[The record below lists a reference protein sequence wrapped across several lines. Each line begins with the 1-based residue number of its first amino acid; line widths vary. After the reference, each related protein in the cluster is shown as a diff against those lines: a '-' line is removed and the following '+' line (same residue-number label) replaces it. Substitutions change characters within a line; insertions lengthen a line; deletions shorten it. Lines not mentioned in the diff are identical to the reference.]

1 MQGNMVSVPLP
12 ILTAILCAVIALLML
27 RLDLGRKVAA
37 VFFAILFADFALQ
50 SLLLGLRFGYGV
62 EHFITFQRVLP
73 LTVGPLLY
81 LGFLSLALPSDQFRK
96 QAVLH
101 LGIAIGLAILLTLFA
116 NIYRDFDLVISVSYL
131 IYIGLLVMLARKGPD
146 NLIYARLDT
155 AAPAT
160 RWMLLGAAL
169 MICLLALDTAI
180 AINFALAQGNQA
192 PAMVTFGSAMLIAV
206 LLMILVSLPTILAL
220 QKRSVPPAPVSPES
234 EDGKLETTARQ
245 MLERTQLY
253 LDPDLS
259 VQRLARRLTVP
270 ERTLSAAINQSQGIN
285 VSQYVNGFRLAHAAK
300 LLRETEGSVSKVMSQ
315 SGFLTRSNFYRE
327 FQRVYGQ
334 SPASYRDSAEKI

>member
-131 IYIGLLVMLARKGPD
+131 IYIGLLVMCCWLTVSRQRHHLVFGPWD
-146 NLIYARLDT
+146 
-155 AAPAT
+155 
-160 RWMLLGAAL
+160 MLKA
-169 MICLLALDTAI
+169 
-180 AINFALAQGNQA
+180 
-192 PAMVTFGSAMLIAV
+192 
-206 LLMILVSLPTILAL
+206 
-220 QKRSVPPAPVSPES
+220 SPE
-234 EDGKLETTARQ
+234 
-245 MLERTQLY
+245 
-253 LDPDLS
+253 
-259 VQRLARRLTVP
+259 
-270 ERTLSAAINQSQGIN
+270 
-285 VSQYVNGFRLAHAAK
+285 AHFSSF
-300 LLRETEGSVSKVMSQ
+300 LMS
-315 SGFLTRSNFYRE
+315 
-327 FQRVYGQ
+327 
-334 SPASYRDSAEKI
+334 